1 MAPGPPFSLQGL
13 TFGFLGSIGI
23 HLWDHPG
30 APEKTLGTTLENLR
44 NQTPKT
50 P

>member
-1 MAPGPPFSLQGL
+1 MGL
-13 TFGFLGSIGI
+13 TFNDLGDPGG

-30 APEKTLGTTLENLR
+30 APEWALATTPENLR